1 MAQWFSEIHLSLC
14 ERRTLPA
21 ERRQTMIV
29 LCLRLGDLEQQRSLR
44 YLPKYCF
51 AAKNEKLKGSHDGI
65 RLEFEERI
73 SHAAIF
79 SLNQEFPTLAE
90 AEE

>member
-1 MAQWFSEIHLSLC
+1 MFQWFSEIHLSLC
-14 ERRTLPA
+14 ERYALLA
-21 ERRQTMIV
+21 KRRQTKIV
-29 LCLRLGDLEQQRSLR
+29 LCLRLGDLEQQGSRR
-44 YLPKYCF
+44 YLPKYCL
-51 AAKNEKLKGSHDGI
+51 AIKNEKSKGSHDGI

-79 SLNQEFPTLAE
+79 SSNQEFSALAE